1 MKAIL
6 NRELKTCP
14 VFRNLKTLSLGE
26 WCMAADFDSLV
37 SFLRHSPNLER
48 LFLELKL
55 VCVPRY
61 QVYTAQGSFGF
72 YVLKCKFGHMFHY
85 HVCCSVK
92 RMAAAERQWSTV
104 PDLRE
109 DHLPVHTLKRWRSNV
124 WRMIVESICWHNCSW
139 TMVYPLRI
147 YMSVSAAPV
156 SHTFALY
163 FCLVFNICFVSP
175 IWYTFAMSV
184 LLGLYCLH
192 GKARLFRS
200 WFLYGALST
209 PMASYVF

>member
-1 MKAIL
+1 MCTKISGLYCSRKFWFLCFEMQIWAHVPLPCLLFCKKDGSCRKAM
-6 NRELKTCP
+6 E
-14 VFRNLKTLSLGE
+14 
-26 WCMAADFDSLV
+26 
-37 SFLRHSPNLER
+37 HS
-48 LFLELKL
+48 
-55 VCVPRY
+55 
-61 QVYTAQGSFGF
+61 
-72 YVLKCKFGHMFHY
+72 
-85 HVCCSVK
+85 
-92 RMAAAERQWSTV
+92 

-109 DHLPVHTLKRWRSNV
+109 DHLPVHTLKWWRSNV

-147 YMSVSAAPV
+147 YMSVRAAPV

-163 FCLVFNICFVSP
+163 FCLVFNICFVSL

>member
-26 WCMAADFDSLV
+26 WCMTADFDSLI
-37 SFLRHSPNLER
+37 SFLQHSPNLER

-61 QVYTAQGSFGF
+61 QVYTAQGSFVF

-92 RMAAAERQWSTV
+92 RITAAERLWRKV
-104 PDLRE
+104 PNLRE
-109 DHLPVHTLKRWRSNV
+109 DHLPVHTLKW
-124 WRMIVESICWHNCSW
+124 
-139 TMVYPLRI
+139 
-147 YMSVSAAPV
+147 
-156 SHTFALY
+156 
-163 FCLVFNICFVSP
+163 
-175 IWYTFAMSV
+175 
-184 LLGLYCLH
+184 
-192 GKARLFRS
+192 
-200 WFLYGALST
+200 
-209 PMASYVF
+209 